1 MPVNQQNFGTNRVNH
16 SNKHQLTFRI
26 SALMACSFD
35 EISSFNTAVVSFIS
49 KAFCL
54 SRFCSLD
61 HAHIW
66 KCLGIKFKILEKVI
80 IRPNVM
86 TYIRT

>member
-54 SRFCSLD
+54 KIKSLLLFRPRPY
-61 HAHIW
+61 IEV
-66 KCLGIKFKILEKVI
+66 LGHQI
-80 IRPNVM
+80 
-86 TYIRT
+86 